1 MRAFFTGVD
10 DAILIQMMA
19 TCGRVPIAAV
29 DRCRLSQLATELCPL
44 PIADVGDGAR
54 MIKDLCQASQFP
66 ESLIHPPKHIAFQSS
81 GRKDQTHFQVPRES
95 KKLLNF

>member
-1 MRAFFTGVD
+1 METFGH
-10 DAILIQMMA
+10 A
-19 TCGRVPIAAV
+19 TIAAA
-29 DRCRLSQLATELCPL
+29 DNYSSSQPATEACLR